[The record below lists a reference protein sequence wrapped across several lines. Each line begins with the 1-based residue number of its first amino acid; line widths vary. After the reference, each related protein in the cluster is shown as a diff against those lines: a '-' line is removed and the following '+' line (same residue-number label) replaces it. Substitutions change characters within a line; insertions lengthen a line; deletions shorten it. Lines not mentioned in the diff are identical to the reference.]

1 MKKILIP
8 SLLAMVAL
16 VACNR
21 EKLESTQEAA
31 VVANNVETETCS
43 ACGMVV
49 REQPAPR
56 GQVVFRDGSREF
68 LCAIDDLVRFL
79 EVPSPKG
86 KPVKIFAEV
95 MADGHDIADMD
106 ASTKPWLEADKVFFV
121 TGIERGGVMGA
132 PALTYQTKEAAQK
145 AAEKFN
151 GKVVTFKQLTQ
162 NK

>member
-1 MKKILIP
+1 MKKILTLC
-8 SLLAMVAL
+8 LLILA
-16 VACNR
+16 ACN
-21 EKLESTQEAA
+21 QENTPSAQA
-31 VVANNVETETCS
+31 DSVVAKNVETETCS

-56 GQVVFRDGSREF
+56 GQVVYRDGSREF

-95 MADGHDIADMD
+95 MADGHNVTDMD
-106 ASTKPWLEADKVFFV
+106 ASAKPWVEVDKLFFV
-121 TGIERGGVMGA
+121 TSIERGGVMGA
-132 PALTYQTKEAAQK
+132 PALTYQTEDAAK
-145 AAEKFN
+145 IAAAKYN
-151 GKVVTFKQLTQ
+151 GKVVTFQQLTQ